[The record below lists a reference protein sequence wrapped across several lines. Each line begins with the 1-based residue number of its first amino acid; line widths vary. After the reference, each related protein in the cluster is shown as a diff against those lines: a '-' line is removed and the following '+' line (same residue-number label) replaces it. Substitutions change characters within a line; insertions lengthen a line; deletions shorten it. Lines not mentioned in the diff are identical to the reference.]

1 MELSLV
7 EDSFLNLVVRG
18 ICFSSTGVS
27 MNTLVSNNRDKD
39 RAETLLTLN
48 Q

>member
-7 EDSFLNLVVRG
+7 EDSPLNPIVKG
-18 ICFSSTGVS
+18 IGSSSTCVS

-39 RAETLLTLN
+39 
-48 Q
+48 